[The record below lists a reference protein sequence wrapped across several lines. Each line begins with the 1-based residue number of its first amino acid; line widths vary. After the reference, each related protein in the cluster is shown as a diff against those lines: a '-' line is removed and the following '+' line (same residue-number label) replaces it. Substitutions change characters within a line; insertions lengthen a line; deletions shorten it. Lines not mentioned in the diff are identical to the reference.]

1 MIQFNFA
8 SRLSVLALLLF
19 GTLPLFAK
27 DVPLQTID
35 WPSTG
40 TPVVRFTFGR
50 FKSLPEMGNL
60 HAYVMDTAA
69 ENLSQ
74 RRIPSARFNVYLFD
88 KNKARVGQDVIAIQ
102 NVGPGEVVKFETTVT
117 TSGQPVSVTLEEITA
132 AAKSV
137 SITVNT
143 TPQGANLAVDGTD
156 VGVTPRM
163 IKVGPG
169 HHTLTFAKE
178 GLATGTFPLDIS
190 ESDLSG
196 GSLSFELGA
205 LSFDTI
211 ELRDGTVLNGDLIS
225 ISGMDAEIRVGGA
238 IQHIDRNKIKRVLF
252 VHRDAPTPDVPPAS
266 APANN

>member
-1 MIQFNFA
+1 MIRFNFA
-8 SRLSVLALLLF
+8 SRFNLLVVLLLCAF
-19 GTLPLFAK
+19 PLFAK
-27 DVPLQTID
+27 DAPLQTID

-40 TPVVRFTFGR
+40 TPAVRFTFSR

-60 HAYVMDTAA
+60 HGYVMDIAA
-69 ENLSQ
+69 ENLSA
-74 RRIPSARFNVYLFD
+74 RVIPSARFNVYLFD

-102 NVGPGEVVKFETTVT
+102 NVGPGEVVKFETTVS

-132 AAKSV
+132 AAKTV

-143 TPQGANLAVDGTD
+143 TPQGANLAVDGTE

-178 GLATGTFPLDIS
+178 GLSTGTFPLDIS
-190 ESDLSG
+190 ENDLSG
-196 GSLSFELGA
+196 GSLSYELGA
-205 LSFDTI
+205 LSYDTI
-211 ELRDGTVLNGDLIS
+211 ELRDGTILNGDLVS
-225 ISGMDAEIRVGGA
+225 VSGMDVEIRVGGV
-238 IQHIDRNKIKRVLF
+238 IQHLDRNKVKRVLF
-252 VHRDAPTPDVPPAS
+252 VHRDAPTPDLPPAS

>member
-74 RRIPSARFNVYLFD
+74 RRIPSARFNVYLFY

-102 NVGPGEVVKFETTVT
+102 NVGPGEVVKF
-117 TSGQPVSVTLEEITA
+117 
-132 AAKSV
+132 
-137 SITVNT
+137 
-143 TPQGANLAVDGTD
+143 
-156 VGVTPRM
+156 
-163 IKVGPG
+163 
-169 HHTLTFAKE
+169 
-178 GLATGTFPLDIS
+178 
-190 ESDLSG
+190 
-196 GSLSFELGA
+196 
-205 LSFDTI
+205 
-211 ELRDGTVLNGDLIS
+211 
-225 ISGMDAEIRVGGA
+225 
-238 IQHIDRNKIKRVLF
+238 
-252 VHRDAPTPDVPPAS
+252 
-266 APANN
+266 

>member
-190 ESDLSG
+190 ENDLSG

-238 IQHIDRNKIKRVLF
+238 IQHIDRNKIKRVMLTQ
-252 VHRDAPTPDVPPAS
+252 RDIPAPTPPPPATT
-266 APANN
+266 PTP